1 MNGSPFK
8 LGAFAA
14 SGGGAL
20 AAIVL
25 GDDAIPITAAA
36 IAGKNALA
44 SVTTI
49 QGLLDGWDATCAA
62 LQELVAFL

>member
-8 LGAFAA
+8 LGSFAA
-14 SGGGAL
+14 SGGAF

-25 GDDAIPITAAA
+25 GDDAIPLAAAA
-36 IAGKNALA
+36 IARKSALA

-49 QGLLDGWDATCAA
+49 
-62 LQELVAFL
+62 